1 MATDPVAQAVNS
13 MVEGWLAEFFVKPRL
28 ETASQ
33 LCSDFKQGLISGR
46 EALAGLRQ
54 LGYSARSAQNIL
66 SICYLKNIPKT
77 MKVMPKPGTPDYQ
90 KMQDALNS

>member
-1 MATDPVAQAVNS
+1 MATDPVTQAINS

-33 LCSDFKQGLISGR
+33 ICADFKQGLLSGR

-54 LGYSARSAQNIL
+54 LGYSARSATNIL
-66 SICYLKNIPKT
+66 SICYLKNLPKT
-77 MKVMPKPGTPDYQ
+77 MKVMPKPGTPDYT